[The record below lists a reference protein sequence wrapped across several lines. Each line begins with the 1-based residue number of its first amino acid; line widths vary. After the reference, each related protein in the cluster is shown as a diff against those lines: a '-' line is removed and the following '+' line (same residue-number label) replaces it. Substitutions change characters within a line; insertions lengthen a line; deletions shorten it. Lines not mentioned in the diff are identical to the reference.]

1 MTLQFF
7 QIAKGGNYERLS
19 TQTKAAPM
27 DRPGAENHREHNN
40 NILLC
45 VLVNSHIVGDLMSVT
60 KYNFKKPKINRQELE
75 LLNWFLA
82 HTNDN
87 PLINPDALELFK
99 AHGFSA
105 MNYQDLVNKIKTIL
119 KTYKTK
125 GNYEN

>member
-1 MTLQFF
+1 
-7 QIAKGGNYERLS
+7 
-19 TQTKAAPM
+19 M
-27 DRPGAENHREHNN
+27 DKPSAENHREHNH

-45 VLVNSHIVGDLMSVT
+45 VLVNSHILGDLMSVT
-60 KYNFKKPKINRQELE
+60 KYNFSKPKINRQELE
-75 LLNWFLA
+75 LLNFFLA

-99 AHGFSA
+99 ANGFSA

-125 GNYEN
+125 GERR